1 MTTYEKALE
10 ELIIS
15 KEMLRQAFGKGTK
28 ITPKQ
33 FNKWNKQHV
42 IHNTWYTLVRYNV
55 IQMSKNMFGDYEYH
69 IA

>member
-1 MTTYEKALE
+1 MSQEQTLK
-10 ELIIS
+10 ELINS

-42 IHNTWYTLVRYNV
+42 IHNTWYTLIRYDV
-55 IQMSKNMFGDYEYH
+55 ILLTHNIFGDCEYYV
-69 IA
+69 A